1 MLSKYSKNLES
12 FENIFITI
20 LDMLQEKLIYDAETK
35 NIT

>member
-12 FENIFITI
+12 FKNIFITI

>member
-12 FENIFITI
+12 FKNIFITI
-20 LDMLQEKLIYDAETK
+20 LDMLQEKLIYDAGTK

>member
-12 FENIFITI
+12 FENTFVTV
-20 LDMLQEKLIYDAETK
+20 LDMLQEKLSFDAETK